1 MIMII
6 ALTIIVGLSLMS
18 DNKIIQKI
26 VAKTIDPVKILTFGR
41 RSFDQLT
48 KKNSIVILMLGYAV
62 FILIADGNILR
73 VIVMLSKMMAYIA
86 RGLRMM

>member
-1 MIMII
+1 MII

-48 KKNSIVILMLGYAV
+48 KKNSIVILMFGYAV

-86 RGLRMM
+86 KGLRMM